1 MTDGQRRARLG
12 VRHALAPSARADG
25 PAGAARA
32 VVALHSTDP
41 SSVHVAAWARTRDEQ
56 ADAASVERALYEDR
70 ALVRLLAMR
79 RTVFVAPV
87 ETAAVLQAACSREVA
102 ARERRKLEGFVAA
115 SAPAPGG

>member
-56 ADAASVERALYEDR
+56 AD
-70 ALVRLLAMR
+70 
-79 RTVFVAPV
+79 
-87 ETAAVLQAACSREVA
+87 
-102 ARERRKLEGFVAA
+102 
-115 SAPAPGG
+115 